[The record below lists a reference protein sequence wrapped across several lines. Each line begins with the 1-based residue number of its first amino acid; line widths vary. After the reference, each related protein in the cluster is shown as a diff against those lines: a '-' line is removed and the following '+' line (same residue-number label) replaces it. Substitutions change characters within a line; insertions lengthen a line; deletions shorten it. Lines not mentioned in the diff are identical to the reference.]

1 MSAPTGKTKTAKGG
15 TGGRAKP
22 AKSVG
27 LISLGCSKNLAD
39 SEVMAGHLLKAGF
52 TLAPSPDRADVI
64 LVNTCAFI
72 EPARAEAA
80 ENILAACAHK
90 RNGKCRLVVVSGCL
104 PQRYREAAAEAFPDV
119 DAFLGVDELDR
130 LPDIIREAEARSDR
144 THPVPLDIAEGLP
157 TRVFSKPIEAL
168 RLSGPVSAYVK
179 IGEGCDH
186 ACAFCAIPKIRGR
199 LRSRPSESILSEA
212 RELLRTGTREIN
224 LVAQDV
230 TAYGRD
236 LRGGNSLASLLRQL
250 DALEGDFWIRFLYGF
265 HNRVTDE
272 LLEVVANSRHILPY
286 FDLPIQHSDP
296 EVLRAMRR
304 ADTIKAIDTFPE
316 RLRALPGAT
325 LRTTCMVGFPGE
337 TEEAFEGLLA
347 YIERVRF
354 DHLGAFI
361 FSPEE
366 GTAAAEMDGLPPP
379 DVAQARHARLME
391 TQKRIA
397 REVNR
402 ARVGTVGRA
411 LVTDW
416 YGEDGLTVRMAHQAP
431 EVDGVTHIL
440 HAPEDIRPGDFVTVR
455 VTGCRGY
462 DLTAKLV

>member
-1 MSAPTGKTKTAKGG
+1 MTAPRRPSAKSSRNRTKPV
-15 TGGRAKP
+15 R
-22 AKSVG
+22 SVG

-52 TLAPSPDRADVI
+52 TLAPSPDRADAI

-90 RNGKCRLVVVSGCL
+90 RNGKCRLVIVSGCL

-130 LPDIIREAEARSDR
+130 LPEIIREAEARADR
-144 THPVPLDIAEGLP
+144 SVPVPLDIADGLP
-157 TRVFSKPIEAL
+157 VRVFSKPVEAL

-186 ACAFCAIPKIRGR
+186 ACAFCAIPNIRGR
-199 LRSRPSESILSEA
+199 LRSRPVESILSEA
-212 RELLRTGTREIN
+212 RELIRTGTRELN

-236 LRGGNSLASLLRQL
+236 LHNGTSLASLLREL

-272 LLEVVANSRHILPY
+272 LLDVVAHARHILPY

-296 EVLRAMRR
+296 GVLRAMRR

-316 RLRALPGAT
+316 RLRAIPGAT

-337 TEEAFEGLLA
+337 TETQFEGLLA

-354 DHLGAFI
+354 DHLGAFV

-379 DVAQARHARLME
+379 EVAQARHARLME

-397 REVNR
+397 REINR

-411 LVTDW
+411 LVTD
-416 YGEDGLTVRMAHQAP
+416 YLGEDGLVVRMAHQAP
-431 EVDGVTHIL
+431 EVDGVTRIL
-440 HAPEDIRPGDFVTVR
+440 HAPEDVRPGDFVTVR